1 MSSSPGLPGVDGP
14 AIQNQCFFTL
24 ISPQIQNFTGT
35 GMATETEI
43 KLRVS
48 PQDMDRLAAHPL
60 LERYRSQPWQ
70 SRELLNAYFDTEA
83 GDLARAQ
90 VALRIRRDGEQ
101 FIQTLKSKGA
111 SMAGLS
117 ERHEWDWYI
126 DSDRLDMDLLGDEC
140 WPYSLHQLDKQQ
152 LTELFRTD
160 FTRKSTE
167 LAWEHRGVPTRVE
180 VALDSGKVATACGDE
195 PICELELE
203 LREGQPAALLE
214 LALQLAADIALMPCD
229 ISKAERG
236 YRLLQPGSFE
246 LNVCPAQLV
255 AGQDIDSAFAAL
267 MQEQLAASQ
276 RLAEQYR
283 HTSQWKLLQGWFD
296 QLTGMRALLG
306 SMGQLVPRK
315 SSHGLRLVLDA
326 LLADWQPVIRAGMAG
341 REQRDA
347 AVALFAAELQ
357 QARWG
362 MFSLELALWLHDS
375 GWQTGRNERLERQAK
390 APLERWLVRFLQ
402 EQAQELG
409 LEAYK
414 LKAYALNEQQP
425 RLERIMVWL
434 EAARHVLTATELDD
448 TLGALRKLHDS
459 LQADDPDA
467 RSRALLQTCADPG
480 WKALLRGSY

>member
-1 MSSSPGLPGVDGP
+1 M
-14 AIQNQCFFTL
+14 
-24 ISPQIQNFTGT
+24 
-35 GMATETEI
+35 
-43 KLRVS
+43 
-48 PQDMDRLAAHPL
+48 
-60 LERYRSQPWQ
+60 
-70 SRELLNAYFDTEA
+70 
-83 GDLARAQ
+83 
-90 VALRIRRDGEQ
+90 
-101 FIQTLKSKGA
+101 
-111 SMAGLS
+111 
-117 ERHEWDWYI
+117 
-126 DSDRLDMDLLGDEC
+126 
-140 WPYSLHQLDKQQ
+140 
-152 LTELFRTD
+152 
-160 FTRKSTE
+160 
-167 LAWEHRGVPTRVE
+167 
-180 VALDSGKVATACGDE
+180 
-195 PICELELE
+195 
-203 LREGQPAALLE
+203 
-214 LALQLAADIALMPCD
+214 AADIALMPCD

-434 EAARHVLTATELDD
+434 EAARHVLTATGLDD